1 MKRIEEVLNDLQPLK
16 AMPTGVKFLDENL
29 GGLYPGELTTICGYA
44 NDGKTALMIRMIH
57 HLCFDNDIPVLMIL
71 NNTNEQTFLS
81 CMAAYYCGIICEDVH
96 KVNVDHDG
104 TKDYWKL
111 LREKPFYM
119 AHQEELKEERIED
132 LKKNMKNQGIRA
144 VFVEEVSSFD
154 FLRVRKDRTGVYLK
168 GLAKELQVSMVV
180 EQEFDNVCEEW
191 CGWSPFCLTRFEQ
204 TDLVNHADNVIG
216 IMDYANHENHDE
228 QGRDMSGLVNLII
241 MKHKGLASIRKDVF
255 LRRITLYCRDWRRA
269 MEYEISDMVVANPH
283 IQDLAQKFGCVL
295 TEEVIL

>member
-29 GGLYPGELTTICGYA
+29 GGLYPGEITMVCGYA

-57 HLCFDNDIPVLMIL
+57 HLCFDNGVPVLMIL

-81 CMAAYYCGIICEDVH
+81 CMAAYFCSIICEDVH

-104 TKDYWKL
+104 TKTYWQL

-119 AHQEELKEERIED
+119 ANQKELNEEIED
-132 LKKNMKNQGIRA
+132 FKKAIKNHGIKA
-144 VFVEEVSSFD
+144 IFVEEASGFQVPGERWNKTSVF
-154 FLRVRKDRTGVYLK
+154 LK
-168 GLAKELQVSMVV
+168 GLAKELQVAMVV
-180 EQEFDNVCEEW
+180 EQEFNSDCEYW
-191 CGWSPFCLTRFEQ
+191 CGRSPFCLTRFEQ
-204 TDLVNHADNVIG
+204 TDLVNYADNVIG
-216 IMDYANHENHDE
+216 IMDYANHGNHDE